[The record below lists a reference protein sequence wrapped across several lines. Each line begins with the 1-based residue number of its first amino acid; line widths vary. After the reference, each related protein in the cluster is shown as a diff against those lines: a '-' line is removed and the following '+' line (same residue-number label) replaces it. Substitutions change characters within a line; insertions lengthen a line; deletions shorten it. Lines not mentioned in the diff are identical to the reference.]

1 MRNSAWYHKLWRSKL
16 DELSL
21 HSDAASTW
29 KGMNSIL
36 DKSMPAGSA
45 AAATAA
51 PAVKSLVAKIISVT
65 LYVLPAAAMIF
76 TAVHY
81 LSVPEKPARST
92 THSGIYG
99 QKPSAKG
106 AQTSSPDSILQDS
119 LSQQSDSLSVD
130 SSSVQLEKGMPQ
142 LTHRHSKQADFTVR
156 QKKGAAYPAV
166 IHYNSL
172 ATAGITNHKTRSTT
186 VTAHPSG
193 ENNSGLGNKGDKA
206 AQSRNIDVRYRD
218 AHQLQANPV
227 QSPGSTSS
235 SQSALQVILNQQAK
249 AHAQAVIT
257 RPGNGPGH
265 VLTAKERKLKEEQL
279 KIADKQLKKLNGKET
294 RLKDKQAKNAKLK
307 AENTASK
314 NKAREK
320 KPKTRKSE
328 VTKEKKDIITP
339 DYTYG
344 INAGMNV
351 NGKSLYLGGFGSY
364 ALSQHWMIGGGLT
377 LNSSRSI
384 AGEYSH
390 ESYYK
395 PDSLPAFK
403 IIDSR
408 KVMVLDLPLYA
419 IYKISGKIS
428 VKGGP
433 VIGLAFK
440 QHAVS
445 STIATLA
452 DTRDTLYHSNQIDT
466 ALRNTVLPKLNIG
479 FKAGVSFQ
487 FGQFDLEGTYQI
499 HSPYKVKS
507 DLGGYNKSFQTFSIG
522 IGYRFK

>member
-16 DELSL
+16 DELPL
-21 HSDAASTW
+21 HSDAASAW
-29 KGMNSIL
+29 KGMKSVL
-36 DKSMPAGSA
+36 DKSMPAGN
-45 AAATAA
+45 AATAA
-51 PAVKSLVAKIISVT
+51 PAVKSLVAKIISAT
-65 LYVLPAAAMIF
+65 FYVLPAAAMIF

-81 LSVPEKPARST
+81 FGVPEKPARST
-92 THSGIYG
+92 THSGKSS
-99 QKPSAKG
+99 QKYSAKD
-106 AQTSSPDSILQDS
+106 AQTSSPDSVLQDS
-119 LSQQSDSLSVD
+119 LAQQSDSLSGD
-130 SSSVQLEKGMPQ
+130 SSSAQLEKGMPQ
-142 LTHRHSKQADFTVR
+142 ITQRRSNESGFAVR
-156 QKKGAAYPAV
+156 QKKGAANPTV
-166 IHYNSL
+166 IHYNSS
-172 ATAGITNHKTRSTT
+172 ATTGIANHKTRSTT
-186 VTAHPSG
+186 ITAHPRG
-193 ENNSGLGNKGDKA
+193 ENNSGLGNKGDKV
-206 AQSRNIDVRYRD
+206 AQGQNIDVRYRD
-218 AHQLQANPV
+218 AHQLPVNPV
-227 QSPGSTSS
+227 QSSGSTYGTE
-235 SQSALQVILNQQAK
+235 SALQAILNQRVK
-249 AHAQAVIT
+249 AHLPTVIT
-257 RPGNGPGH
+257 RPGNSTGR

-279 KIADKQLKKLNGKET
+279 KIADKQLKKLNEKEA
-294 RLKDKQAKNAKLK
+294 RLKDKQAKNAKRK

-314 NKAREK
+314 NKARGK
-320 KPKTRKSE
+320 KPKVRKSE
-328 VTKEKKDIITP
+328 VPKEKKDIITP

-364 ALSQHWMIGGGLT
+364 ALSKRWMIGGGLT

-384 AGEYSH
+384 SGEYSH

-419 IYKISGKIS
+419 IYKISGRIS

-445 STIATLA
+445 STITTLA
-452 DTRDTLYHSNQIDT
+452 DTRDTLYHSKQIDT

-507 DLGGYNKSFQTFSIG
+507 DLGGYHKSFQTFSIG